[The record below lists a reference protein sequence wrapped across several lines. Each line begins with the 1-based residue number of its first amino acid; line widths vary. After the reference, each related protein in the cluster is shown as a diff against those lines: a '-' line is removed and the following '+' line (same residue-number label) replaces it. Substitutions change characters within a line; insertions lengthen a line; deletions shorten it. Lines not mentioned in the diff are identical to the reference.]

1 VIAHDPVADEL
12 LRATTAVGEHYYAAA
27 AAIGLTVQ
35 EARLLFILGLE
46 PTNMLGLTSAL
57 RVPKSTMTG
66 LIARLESGGFIT
78 RERSAADHRQLVST
92 PTRKGRDAA
101 ARFAR
106 DLAAS
111 VDGVLSPLGPAE
123 QRELAGILSEL
134 LAGLED

>member
-1 VIAHDPVADEL
+1 MVANDPIADEL
-12 LRATTAVGEHYYAAA
+12 LRATTTVGEHYYAAA
-27 AAIGLTVQ
+27 AGVGLTVQ

-66 LIARLESGGFIT
+66 LVARLEAAGLIT
-78 RERSAADHRQLVST
+78 RERDAADHRHLVST
-92 PTRKGRDAA
+92 PTREGRDAA

-106 DLAAS
+106 DLAKS
-111 VDGVLSPLGPAE
+111 VDGVLSPLDHAG

-134 LAGLED
+134 LAGIED